1 MTRVVVLA
9 LSLAWALAAPT
20 VWLLAAPSA
29 PHAARPTCR
38 VHCDWQRER
47 LFSRCEMSMGG
58 AWECGDPML
67 AHTRRI

>member
-9 LSLAWALAAPT
+9 LSLAWAAAAPT

-29 PHAARPTCR
+29 PARPTCR
-38 VHCDWQRER
+38 VHCDWRRER
-47 LFSRCEMSMGG
+47 LFSRCEISLGG
-58 AWECGDPML
+58 AWTCGDPML